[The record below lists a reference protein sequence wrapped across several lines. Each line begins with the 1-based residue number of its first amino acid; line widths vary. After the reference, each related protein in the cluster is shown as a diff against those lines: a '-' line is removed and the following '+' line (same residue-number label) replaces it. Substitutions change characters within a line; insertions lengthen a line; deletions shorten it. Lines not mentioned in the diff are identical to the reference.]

1 MYKCSGNEQKVEQKL
16 KTMTVM
22 NLISVGKY
30 KKFSGHE
37 PEDKKE
43 FKEFR
48 SNNEIVVELLSIAKM
63 LWK

>member
-1 MYKCSGNEQKVEQKL
+1 MEQKL
-16 KTMTVM
+16 KTLTVM

-30 KKFSGHE
+30 KKTSGHE
-37 PEDKKE
+37 PEDKKKE

-48 SNNEIVVELLSIAKM
+48 SNNEIVVKLLSIAEM